1 MPQREPIEA
10 GSTID
15 RYEVVTLLSA
25 GGMGEVYRA
34 RDPLLERELVLKVLP
49 RRTQF
54 HAEALERFIREA
66 RAASALNHPNI
77 VTIYAIG
84 ESDGCH
90 FIAME
95 LVKGR
100 TLRQLGRDG
109 VPAKV
114 VAEVGSQAARALAVA
129 HEAGIVHRDIKP
141 ENVMLRDDG
150 YVKVLDFGIA
160 QLSTNEDTGPADSR
174 LTKPGMVVGT
184 MRYMSPE
191 QATAEGITPASDIF
205 SLGIVL
211 YELATGRHP
220 FDASSDMAVLS
231 SIILREAPPP
241 SRVNARVPKEFDAI
255 LVRMLAKNPVAR
267 PTSIEVA
274 TVLASLAEP
283 PAATGTDSVP
293 QQFRGDVVGR
303 EMEKAALREE
313 FAASDSGRAGM
324 VCVSGEP
331 GIGKTTL
338 VEDFLSDLMRTSS
351 HLVARGRC
359 SERLAGAEAFLP
371 ILDAIE
377 DLLSEDPGGAIRN
390 AFQTQAPSWTKQVA
404 PFNTGPAGVG
414 APASQER
421 LKRELAAFLS
431 AICVNRPLVLF
442 IEDIH
447 WADASTVDL
456 LAYLITRL
464 SNDRLFII
472 VTIRP
477 SELQLAQHPFL
488 ALKLDLQTRGVA
500 RELPLAFLTENEV
513 RALLALKFPGS
524 AFPPELSRMIH
535 FRTEGNPLFVADV
548 AQYLR
553 VKDVVREIGGVW
565 SITGSLP
572 DLERE
577 LPESMRSMVQRKI
590 GQLTEDDSQLL
601 VAASVQGH
609 SFDSSVISA
618 ALERDPAA
626 VEERLDELERVYTF
640 VFRRDEYEYPDGT
653 LTTRYRFVHVL
664 YQNALYAS
672 LSVSRKVQLS
682 KAVGEA
688 LLKAQK
694 GVPGPVAAELG
705 FLFETARE
713 ADRASE
719 YFAAAARNAAR
730 VFAIQEAAVLARRG
744 LALLAKVEESPE
756 RKSRELSLQSVLGTS
771 LAASQGYAA
780 PEVLVSMA
788 RARVLAEELG
798 QQPQLAPV
806 IWGLFAY
813 YLVSG
818 DVPEARSIADQYLR
832 WATTT
837 GDPVA
842 LVGAHSAEA
851 MCQLYVG
858 DIRASYEHCEN
869 AAKYYDRKKRS
880 IYHAMYR
887 MDPGVFLQSERAR
900 TLWLLGL
907 PDTALSA
914 RDAALELGADSPDPR
929 SLAFAMLFAG
939 ILHQLRREADKTLDY
954 TSKCIE
960 ICDEHG
966 IAQER
971 VWAMA
976 VHGWALAYTG
986 RADEGVKEL
995 ETSIAIQRSRHA
1007 ELNLTFA
1014 LRQLAE
1020 AYNKQGSYE
1029 RGRQAAREGLQI
1041 SERHGEVASKVELYR
1056 IMGESV
1062 RELAAQADLE
1072 QGDWATRSGSTVSP
1086 EACFRAAVDLAKK
1099 QGAKSLELRAA
1110 LALALELDARGAGDE
1125 ARGMIAELRAQFTE
1139 GLETKDLRDADEF
1152 LLKSAVAGKNQGGNP
1167 LSDSVG

>member
-1 MPQREPIEA
+1 MPQQPAIEA
-10 GSTID
+10 GTSID
-15 RYEVVTLLSA
+15 RYEVISLLSA

-49 RRTQF
+49 RRTQLQNDP
-54 HAEALERFIREA
+54 LERFVREA

-95 LVKGR
+95 LVTGK
-100 TLRQLGRDG
+100 TLRQLARDG
-109 VPAKV
+109 VTAKTV
-114 VAEVGSQAARALAVA
+114 GQVGSQAARALAVA

-141 ENVMLRDDG
+141 ENVMVRDDG
-150 YVKVLDFGIA
+150 YVKILDFGIA
-160 QLSTNEDTGPADSR
+160 QLSRMEEDNESTRDSR
-174 LTKPGMVVGT
+174 LTRPGMVVGT

-191 QATAEGITPASDIF
+191 QATADPITPASDMF
-205 SLGIVL
+205 SLGLVL

-220 FDASSDMAVLS
+220 FEASSDMAVLS
-231 SIILREAPPP
+231 AIILREAPPP
-241 SRVNARVPKEFDAI
+241 SRLNARLPKEFDS
-255 LVRMLAKNPVAR
+255 LMERMLKKSPAAR
-267 PTSIEVA
+267 PPAIEVA
-274 TVLASLAEP
+274 AILAAIAEP
-283 PAATGTDSVP
+283 TASTDSAI
-293 QQFRGDVVGR
+293 QLTSRSEVVGR
-303 EMEKAALREE
+303 ELEKMALKEE
-313 FAASDSGRAGM
+313 FMAASSGNASM

-338 VEDFLSDLMRTSS
+338 VEDFLSDVVRGSL

-371 ILDAIE
+371 ILDALE
-377 DLLSEDPGGAIRN
+377 DLLAEDPDEKIRS
-390 AFQTQAPSWTKQVA
+390 AFQAYAQSWTRQVA
-404 PFNTGPAGVG
+404 PFETGPGPAA

-421 LKRELAAFLS
+421 LKREFAAFLS
-431 AICVNRPLVLF
+431 AVCSMKPLVLF
-442 IEDIH
+442 LEDIH
-447 WADASTVDL
+447 WADTSTVDL
-456 LAYLITRL
+456 LAYIATRL
-464 SNDRLFII
+464 SHERLFTI
-472 VTIRP
+472 VTFRP
-477 SELQLAQHPFL
+477 SELQLAGHPFL

-535 FRTEGNPLFVADV
+535 ARTEGNPLFVADV

-553 VKDVVREIGGVW
+553 TKDVVRETGGIWTVV
-565 SITGSLP
+565 GSLP

-590 GQLTEDDSQLL
+590 SQLGEADTQLL

-609 SFDSSVISA
+609 SFDSMVISA
-618 ALERDPAA
+618 ALGRDPAD

-640 VFRRDEYEYPDGT
+640 VNRRDEHEYPDGT

-672 LSVSRKVQLS
+672 LSVSRKVQVS
-682 KAVGEA
+682 RAVGEA
-688 LLKAQK
+688 LLKVHK

-713 ADRASE
+713 SERASE
-719 YFAAAARNAAR
+719 YFALAARNAAR
-730 VFAIQEAAVLARRG
+730 VFAIQEAAMLARRG
-744 LALLAKVEESPE
+744 LSMLAKVEESPE
-756 RKSRELSLQSVLGTS
+756 RKNRELSLQSVLGTS

-780 PEVLVSMA
+780 PDVLVAMA

-818 DVPEARSIADQYLR
+818 DIPEARSIADQYLR
-832 WATTT
+832 WAEAI
-837 GDPVA
+837 GDPLI
-842 LVGAHSAEA
+842 LVGAHCAQGI
-851 MCQLYVG
+851 CQLYVG
-858 DIRASYEHCEN
+858 NIPSSREHCEL
-869 AAKYYDRKKRS
+869 AATFYDREQRPA
-880 IYHAMYR
+880 YHAMYR
-887 MDPGVFLQSERAR
+887 MDPGVFFNSERAR
-900 TLWLLGL
+900 ALWLVGL
-907 PDTALSA
+907 PDTALTA
-914 RDAALELGADSPDPR
+914 HIAALELGAESPDPR
-929 SLAFAMLFAG
+929 SLAFAMLFG
-939 ILHQLRREADKTLDY
+939 GVLHQLRREADKALELTG
-954 TSKCIE
+954 KCIE

-971 VWAMA
+971 VWALA
-976 VHGWALAYTG
+976 IHGWALAFTG
-986 RADEGVKEL
+986 QPDQGVKEI
-995 ETSIAIQRSRHA
+995 EASIAVQRSRHA

-1020 AYNKQGSYE
+1020 ALNKRGSYE
-1029 RGRQAAREGLQI
+1029 LAREAAREGLQL
-1041 SERHGEVASKVELYR
+1041 SELHGEVASKVELYR

-1062 RELAAQADLE
+1062 RELARAANIDQKE
-1072 QGDWATRSGSTVSP
+1072 WATRSGSTVSP
-1086 EACFRAAVDLAKK
+1086 EACFRAAVDLARKH
-1099 QGAKSLELRAA
+1099 GAKGFELRAA
-1110 LALALELDARGAGDE
+1110 VAMAYELVGRDQADE
-1125 ARGMIAELRAQFTE
+1125 ARSIVKELRDQFTE
-1139 GLETKDLRDADEF
+1139 GLDTKDLRDADAF
-1152 LLKSAVAGKNQGGNP
+1152 LAGKP
-1167 LSDSVG
+1167 LETF

>member
-1 MPQREPIEA
+1 MPQHSAIEP
-10 GSTID
+10 GSSID
-15 RYEVVTLLSA
+15 RYEVVSLLSA

-49 RRTQF
+49 QRTQF
-54 HAEALERFIREA
+54 HSEPLERFIREA

-95 LVKGR
+95 LVKGK
-100 TLRQLGRDG
+100 TLRQMGRDG
-109 VPAKV
+109 ASAKT
-114 VAEVGSQAARALAVA
+114 VAQVGSQAARALAVA

-141 ENVMLRDDG
+141 ENVMVRDDG

-160 QLSTNEDTGPADSR
+160 QLSRADGTEDVPQDSR
-174 LTKPGMVVGT
+174 LTRPGMVVGT

-191 QATAEGITPASDIF
+191 QATADEITPASDMF
-205 SLGIVL
+205 SLGLVL

-220 FDASSDMAVLS
+220 FEASSDMAVLS
-231 SIILREAPPP
+231 AIILREAPPP
-241 SRVNARVPKEFDAI
+241 SRLNPRIPREFDQI
-255 LVRMLAKNPVAR
+255 IERMLAKNPAAR
-267 PTSIEVA
+267 PTAIEVA
-274 TVLASLAEP
+274 TVLASIAEP
-283 PAATGTDSVP
+283 AAAAASDAAP
-293 QQFRGDVVGR
+293 QPSRGDVVGR
-303 EMEKAALREE
+303 ELEKTALREE
-313 FAASDSGRAGM
+313 FNTAASGHASM

-338 VEDFLSDLMRTSS
+338 VEDFLCDLLRTSA

-371 ILDAIE
+371 ILDALE
-377 DLLSEDPGGAIRN
+377 DLLSEDPGGAIRS
-390 AFQTQAPSWTKQVA
+390 AFQTHAPSWTKQVA
-404 PFNTGPAGVG
+404 PFATGPGPA
-414 APASQER
+414 APPASQER
-421 LKRELAAFLS
+421 LKREIAAFL
-431 AICVNRPLVLF
+431 AAVCAMQPLVLF

-447 WADASTVDL
+447 WADTSTVDL
-456 LAYLITRL
+456 LAYITTRL
-464 SNDRLFII
+464 SNERLFTI
-472 VTIRP
+472 VTFRP

-488 ALKLDLQTRGVA
+488 TLKLDLQTRGVA

-524 AFPPELSRMIH
+524 AFPQELSRMIH
-535 FRTEGNPLFVADV
+535 SRTEGNPLFVADV

-553 VKDVVREIGGVW
+553 AKDVVREVGGVW
-565 SITGSLP
+565 SVAGSLP

-590 GQLTEDDSQLL
+590 GQLSEQDSQLL

-609 SFDSSVISA
+609 SFDSTVISA
-618 ALERDPAA
+618 ALERDPAE

-640 VFRRDEYEYPDGT
+640 VLRRDEYEYPDGT

-682 KAVGEA
+682 KSIGEA
-688 LLKAQK
+688 LLKANK

-719 YFAAAARNAAR
+719 YFAVAARNAAR
-730 VFAIQEAAVLARRG
+730 VFAIQEAATLARRG
-744 LALLAKVEESPE
+744 LAMLAKVEESPE
-756 RKSRELSLQSVLGTS
+756 RKNRELSLQSVLGTS

-780 PEVLVSMA
+780 PEVLVAMA

-818 DVPEARSIADQYLR
+818 DIPEARSIADQYLR
-832 WATTT
+832 WAEAI
-837 GDPVA
+837 GDPLI
-842 LVGAHSAEA
+842 LVGAHCAEGI
-851 MCQLYVG
+851 CQLYVG
-858 DIRASYEHCEN
+858 NIPLSRQHCEL
-869 AAKYYDRKKRS
+869 AATFYDREQRPA
-880 IYHAMYR
+880 YHAMYR
-887 MDPGVFLQSERAR
+887 MDPGVFFQSERAR
-900 TLWLLGL
+900 SLWLLGM
-907 PDTALSA
+907 PDSALKA
-914 RDAALELGADSPDPR
+914 RDAALELGAESPDPR
-929 SLAFAMLFAG
+929 SLAFAMLFG
-939 ILHQLRREADKTLDY
+939 GVLHQLRREADKTLEY
-954 TSKCIE
+954 TTKCIE

-976 VHGWALAYTG
+976 IHGWALAFTG
-986 RADEGVKEL
+986 KPDEGVKEL
-995 ETSIAIQRSRHA
+995 EASIAIQRSRHA

-1020 AYNKQGSYE
+1020 ALNKRGSYE
-1029 RGRQAAREGLQI
+1029 LAREAAREGLQI

-1062 RELAAQADLE
+1062 RELARTADLDHAE
-1072 QGDWATRSGSTVSP
+1072 WATRSGSTVSP

-1099 QGAKSLELRAA
+1099 QGAKGLELRAA
-1110 LALALELDARGAGDE
+1110 IAMGYEME
-1125 ARGMIAELRAQFTE
+1125 ARGQGEQGRAMVKELRSQFNE
-1139 GLETKDLRDADEF
+1139 GLDTKDLRDADAF
-1152 LLKSAVAGKNQGGNP
+1152 LAGKP
-1167 LSDSVG
+1167 LVAL

>member
-1 MPQREPIEA
+1 MLQHEALKA
-10 GSTID
+10 GSSVD
-15 RYEVVTLLSA
+15 RYEVVSLLSA

-49 RRTQF
+49 QRTEF
-54 HAEALERFIREA
+54 HAEPLERFVREA

-95 LVKGR
+95 LVKGK
-100 TLRQLGRDG
+100 TLRQLGREG
-109 VPAKV
+109 VPARV
-114 VAEVGSQAARALAVA
+114 VAQVGSQAARALAVA

-141 ENVMLRDDG
+141 ENVMVRDDG

-160 QLSTNEDTGPADSR
+160 QLSRQDDPGANTSDSR

-191 QATAEGITPASDIF
+191 QATADEVTPASDVF

-220 FDASSDMAVLS
+220 FEASSDMAVLS
-231 SIILREAPPP
+231 SIILREAPAP
-241 SRVNARVPKEFDAI
+241 SRLNARIPREFDRVI
-255 LVRMLAKNPVAR
+255 ERMLAKTPAAR
-267 PTSIEVA
+267 PTSVEVA
-274 TVLASLAEP
+274 TILAAIAEP
-283 PAATGTDSVP
+283 SAAGTDSVL
-293 QQFRGDVVGR
+293 QLSRSDLVGR
-303 EMEKAALREE
+303 EIEKSALREE
-313 FAASDSGRAGM
+313 YAAAESGHATM

-338 VEDFLSDLMRTSS
+338 VEDFLSDLLRGTA

-371 ILDAIE
+371 ILDALE
-377 DLLSEDPGGAIRN
+377 DLLSEDPGGTIRT
-390 AFQTQAPSWTKQVA
+390 AFSTHAPSWTKQVA
-404 PFNTGPAGVG
+404 PFNTGPALQ
-414 APASQER
+414 APPASQER
-421 LKRELAAFLS
+421 LKREMTAFLAAIS
-431 AICVNRPLVLF
+431 ESQPVVLF

-447 WADASTVDL
+447 WADTSTVDL
-456 LAYLITRL
+456 LAYIMTRL
-464 SNDRLFII
+464 SNDRIFAI
-472 VTIRP
+472 VTFRP
-477 SELQLAQHPFL
+477 SELHLAQHPFL

-500 RELPLAFLTENEV
+500 RELSLAFLTVNEV
-513 RALLALKFPGS
+513 RALLSLKFPGS
-524 AFPPELSRMIH
+524 AFPPELARMIH
-535 FRTEGNPLFVADV
+535 LRTEGNPLFVADV

-553 VKDVVREIGGVW
+553 AKDVIRESGGIW
-565 SITGSLP
+565 SMSGSLP

-590 GQLTEDDSQLL
+590 SQLSEQDSQLL

-609 SFDSSVISA
+609 SFDSSVVSA
-618 ALERDPAA
+618 ALGRDPAA
-626 VEERLDELERVYTF
+626 VEERLDELERIYTF
-640 VFRRDEYEYPDGT
+640 VHRRDEYEYPDRT

-688 LLKAQK
+688 LLKVHK

-705 FLFETARE
+705 FLFESARE

-719 YFAAAARNAAR
+719 YFAAAARNAAK

-744 LALLAKVEESPE
+744 LSILAKVEESDQ
-756 RKSRELSLQSVLGTS
+756 RKNRELSLQSILGTS

-780 PEVLVSMA
+780 PEVLVAMA

-798 QQPQLAPV
+798 QQPELAPV

-818 DVPEARSIADQYLR
+818 DIPEAISMADQFLR
-832 WATTT
+832 WATAI
-837 GDPVA
+837 GDPLI
-842 LVGAHSAEA
+842 LVGAHCAEGI
-851 MCQLYVG
+851 CQLYVG
-858 DIRASYEHCEN
+858 NVSASRKHCDL
-869 AAKYYDRKKRS
+869 AATFYDRTKRPA
-880 IYHAMYR
+880 YHAMYR
-887 MDPGVFLQSERAR
+887 MDPGVFFQSERAR
-900 TLWLLGL
+900 TLWLLGM
-907 PDTALSA
+907 PDTAIEA
-914 RDAALELGADSPDPR
+914 RDAALELGAESPDPR
-929 SLAFAMLFAG
+929 SLAFANLFAG
-939 ILHQLRREADKTLDY
+939 ILHQFRREADKTLEY
-954 TSKCIE
+954 TTRCIE

-976 VHGWALAYTG
+976 VHGWALAFTG
-986 RADEGVKEL
+986 RPDEGIKEL
-995 ETSIAIQRSRHA
+995 EASITIQRSRHA
-1007 ELNLTFA
+1007 ELNLTYA

-1020 AYNKQGSYE
+1020 ALNKRGSFE
-1029 RGRQAAREGLQI
+1029 QAREAAREGLQI

-1062 RELAAQADLE
+1062 RELARQAHLDHA
-1072 QGDWATRSGSTVSP
+1072 DWATRSGSTVSP

-1110 LALALELDARGAGDE
+1110 IALAGELAARGLGDE
-1125 ARGMIAELRAQFTE
+1125 GREMIAELRGQFVE
-1139 GLETKDLRDADEF
+1139 GLDTQDLRDADTF
-1152 LLKSAVAGKNQGGNP
+1152 LSNA
-1167 LSDSVG
+1167 DSVRLDSFSTA